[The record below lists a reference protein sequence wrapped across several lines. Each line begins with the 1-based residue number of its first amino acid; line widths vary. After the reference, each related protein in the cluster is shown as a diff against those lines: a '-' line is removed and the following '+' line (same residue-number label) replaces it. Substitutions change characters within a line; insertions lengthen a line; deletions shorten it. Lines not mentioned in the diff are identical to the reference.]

1 MATGD
6 RRTRFQGTRLGR
18 LIARVGGP
26 KTIALFAGEAVR
38 QYLPLAGILALALA
52 VRLFRLTWPG
62 LWTEEGFS
70 IFLARSPLP
79 DLVVGTANDLH
90 PPLFYALLKIWLL
103 PGLSEAWARLFPLLW
118 GLLTVG
124 LLYHMGRRIFNPTVG
139 AWAAFYLAL
148 SPVHVAYS
156 REVRMY
162 ILLVFL
168 ATLSVYLAWRWVEDA
183 SPGAWVGYLA
193 VTLMVVYTQNLGLL
207 ILPFENIWVI
217 LALLCRRRWRALPH
231 WIAGQVLLLCG
242 YLPWM
247 PVVVYQVLFHHAS
260 WIGLGTLARL
270 EPVLPHLAFGEPGW
284 EQESAWRVTTY
295 AYLLVLAGVSGVVYL
310 VREVRRRWAGLWAWL
325 WLLLPLATIFGLSL
339 RFYIFQEKQFLL
351 LSVPLALLLGLGT
364 AGLRRRWR
372 GAAAV
377 LFLLLILPSLHNLYF
392 RRERLADHVPAE
404 EWGKLAAYME
414 SHRQPGDALF
424 LNPGAAVVMAA
435 LYLPAMPCEAYPQ
448 LYTPRVGNFTGQVA
462 TPELVE
468 ERLGPFARQHR
479 RIWLVECCQ
488 PTYWDPQRYIPAWLE
503 SWGQPLEVP
512 AFAGLEVRLYEARRP
527 SPHFSPRP
535 R

>member
-6 RRTRFQGTRLGR
+6 RWRQLEQTRLGR
-18 LIARVGGP
+18 LSASIGGWR
-26 KTIALFAGEAVR
+26 AGAVFAGEAVR
-38 QYLPLAGILALALA
+38 QYLPLAGVLALALA

-70 IFLARSPLP
+70 VFLARSPLP

-90 PPLFYALLKIWLL
+90 PPFFYALLKVWLL
-103 PGLSEAWARLFPLLW
+103 PGFSEAWARLFPLLW

-124 LLYHMGRRIFNPTVG
+124 LLYCIGRRLFNPTVG
-139 AWAAFYLAL
+139 AWAAFHLAL

-168 ATLSVYLAWRWVEDA
+168 STLSVYLAWRWVEEA

-207 ILPFENIWVI
+207 ILPFENIFVV
-217 LALLCRRRWRALPH
+217 LALIRRRRWRVLPH

-247 PVVVYQVLFHHAS
+247 PVVAYQMLFHNAS
-260 WIGLGTLARL
+260 WLGPGTLERL
-270 EPVLPHLAFGEPGW
+270 KQVLPHLAFGEPGW
-284 EQESAWRVTTY
+284 EQEGAWRNA
-295 AYLLVLAGVSGVVYL
+295 AYVYFLVLAVVGCAYL
-310 VREVRRRWAGLWAWL
+310 VREVRRRWPGLWAWL
-325 WLLLPLATIFGLSL
+325 WLLLPLGTIFGLSL
-339 RFYIFQEKQFLL
+339 RFAIFQEKQFLL
-351 LSVPLALLLGLGT
+351 LTVPLALLLGLGT

-372 GAAAV
+372 GLAVV
-377 LFLLLILPSLHNLYF
+377 LFLIMILPSLYNLYF
-392 RRERLADHVPAE
+392 RRERLADHLPREA
-404 EWGKLAAYME
+404 WGELAAYME
-414 SHRQPGDALF
+414 SRRQPGDAVF
-424 LNPGAAVVMAA
+424 LNPGAAVVMAN
-435 LYLPAMPCEAYPQ
+435 LYFDPSLPCEAYPQ
-448 LYTPRVGNFTGQVA
+448 LYTPQVGNFAGEVA
-462 TPELVE
+462 TPERVE
-468 ERLGPFARQHR
+468 ERLGPFARQYR

-503 SWGQPLEVP
+503 TWGRPLEVP
-512 AFAGLEVRLYEARRP
+512 SFAGLEVHLYESRQIAP
-527 SPHFSPRP
+527 PLAHQPR
-535 R
+535 